1 MKQRRENPLEK
12 IKNNHT
18 NKNIDNNLEKNK
30 DIFSIQHEDVAFT
43 F

>member
-18 NKNIDNNLEKNK
+18 NKNIDNNLEKK
-30 DIFSIQHEDVAFT
+30 QGCIFNPT
-43 F
+43 